1 MARGTCPDRADNTTV
16 EDDMR
21 LCISASG
28 KDMDA
33 RVDTA
38 FGRAPYFQIIDTES
52 MAREMLEN
60 PAAAGGQGGQVSPRP
75 R

>member
-1 MARGTCPDRADNTTV
+1 
-16 EDDMR
+16 MR